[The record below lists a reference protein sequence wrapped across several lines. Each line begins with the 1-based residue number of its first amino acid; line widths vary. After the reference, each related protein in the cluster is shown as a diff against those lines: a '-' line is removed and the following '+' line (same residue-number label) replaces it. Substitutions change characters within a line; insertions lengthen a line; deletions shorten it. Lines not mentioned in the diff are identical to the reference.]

1 MIISGSG
8 HCTNKRSTIS
18 KIKSYASSDF
28 FLSTNV
34 IVVPQMSGKMKPYP
48 VSTPTESDPPTDLLG
63 PVWTAYAD
71 SYFEGEFTAPFS
83 DLEEE
88 AAEEGETT
96 SSGSSETASLEDNPL
111 ITEDKQPSIEVA
123 EINEGH
129 VDGNGGQVS
138 QEQQQQHQSVES
150 ESPLSVSSTG
160 SPERSTST
168 GSSQLERLVIQ

>member
-1 MIISGSG
+1 
-8 HCTNKRSTIS
+8 
-18 KIKSYASSDF
+18 
-28 FLSTNV
+28 
-34 IVVPQMSGKMKPYP
+34 MKPRP
-48 VSTPTESDPPTDLLG
+48 VSGPTESDSPSDLSG

-88 AAEEGETT
+88 VAEGEIT
-96 SSGSSETASLEDNPL
+96 SSGSSETASLEDIPS
-111 ITEDKQPSIEVA
+111 ITEDKQPSIEAGVQS

-129 VDGNGGQVS
+129 MDGNGGQVS

>member
-1 MIISGSG
+1 MI
-8 HCTNKRSTIS
+8 N
-18 KIKSYASSDF
+18 IKSYASSDF
-28 FLSTNV
+28 SLLTNV
-34 IVVPQMSGKMKPYP
+34 IVVPQMSGKMKPCP
-48 VSTPTESDPPTDLLG
+48 VSTPTESDPPTDLSG

-111 ITEDKQPSIEVA
+111 ITEDKQPSIEAGVQS

-129 VDGNGGQVS
+129 MDGNGVQAS